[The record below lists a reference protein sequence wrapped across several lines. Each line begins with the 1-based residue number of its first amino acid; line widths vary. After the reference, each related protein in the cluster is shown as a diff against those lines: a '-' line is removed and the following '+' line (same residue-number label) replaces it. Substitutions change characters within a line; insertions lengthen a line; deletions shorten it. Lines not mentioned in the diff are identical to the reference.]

1 MPLKEIYS
9 DVPGNDEAEGV
20 TFLQYSTVSKYLH
33 FIFYKKKKKTP
44 HEERW
49 LVDVVFAV

>member
-1 MPLKEIYS
+1 MPPKEIYS

-44 HEERW
+44 HEER
-49 LVDVVFAV
+49 